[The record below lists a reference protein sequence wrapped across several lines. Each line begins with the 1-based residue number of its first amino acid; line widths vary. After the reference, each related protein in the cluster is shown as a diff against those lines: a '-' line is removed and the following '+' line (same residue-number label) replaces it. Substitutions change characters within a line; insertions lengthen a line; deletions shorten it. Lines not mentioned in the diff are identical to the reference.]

1 MTSFT
6 ILEGRGKANV
16 GKVVTI
22 LEVTEEKAL
31 VKMGRT
37 NLEIYLEGMTL
48 EEKLNRG
55 SEAWM
60 RANTTRRFADNFDM
74 YKVGADRNRGGIGVY
89 DLEINH

>member
-1 MTSFT
+1 MKSFT
-6 ILEGRGKANV
+6 ILRGRGKANV

-37 NLEIYLEGMTL
+37 NYEIYLDGMTL

-55 SEAWM
+55 SEAWT
-60 RANTTRRFADNFDM
+60 RENTTHRFADCFDM
-74 YKVGADRNRGGIGVY
+74 YKIGADRIRGGTGVY
-89 DLEINH
+89 DLKINY

>member
-1 MTSFT
+1 MKSFT

-22 LEVTEEKAL
+22 LEVTEKIAL

-37 NLEIYLEGMTL
+37 NYEICLNGMTL

-60 RANTTRRFADNFDM
+60 RANTTLRFADVIDM
-74 YKVGADRNRGGIGVY
+74 YKEGASKARGGIVVR
-89 DLEINH
+89 DLEINY